1 MPPSAYLD
9 ALHLLARRA
18 LTVSECRRRLLD
30 RSHPPDEIDA
40 AIAHLIETGGLDD
53 AKLARAQARTALETK
68 GRGRLRVLR
77 ELVARGVSNDVA
89 AEAIGE
95 VFGEQDERALVQ
107 RALQKKLRGRS
118 RPANAAEYGRLYQ
131 HLMRLGFTPPVVAAV
146 LRKLRPESVESLPE
160 EENSE

>member
-1 MPPSAYLD
+1 VSSSAYLD

-30 RSHPPDEIDA
+30 RSHPAAEIDA
-40 AIAHLIETGGLDD
+40 AVAHLLETGGLDD
-53 AKLARAQARTALETK
+53 SKLARAQARTALETK

-107 RALQKKLRGRS
+107 RALQKKLRGRA
-118 RPANAAEYGRLYQ
+118 RPATRADYARLYQ
-131 HLMRLGFTPPVVAAV
+131 YLMRQGFTPSVVSAV
-146 LRKLRPESVESLPE
+146 LHEFRRTRE
-160 EENSE
+160 